1 MRQLS
6 TTRLNIAPYI
16 DILFFVIV
24 VPIIFSLTTSPLRW
38 NSSDILY
45 MGVVLPYCCCC
56 YFINSRVL
64 VPKLLLKRKVAP
76 YIVAILFA
84 CILVYV
90 LIEAFQGETP
100 PDGGSMRRYM
110 GYLRARARSTWFL
123 FIAVMM
129 LSIIIGTLTE
139 FYKESVR
146 RQAIEMEKNKAELAL
161 YRAQIN
167 PHFLFNTLNI
177 LYGFIL
183 SKSDDAE
190 SVFLKISDILKYMYT
205 HAVLERV
212 AVMHEVTYIS
222 HYIAL
227 QRYRLTQRTT
237 LNYDCSERASSCR
250 LLVAPM
256 VLITFIENAFK
267 YGVSPSKDSSID
279 IYMDVTSEGRLL
291 FEVSNTIIKET
302 LSPQKGIGIENCR
315 MRLMQLYPNRHTIE
329 IVESEDRFDVKIGI
343 KLENQ

>member
-38 NSSDILY
+38 NSSDILF
-45 MGVVLPYCCCC
+45 MGVMLFYTGCC
-56 YFINSRVL
+56 YFINSRIL
-64 VPKLLLKRKVAP
+64 VARLLLKRKIVL
-76 YIVAILFA
+76 YIASLLFA
-84 CILVYV
+84 SLLVFV
-90 LIEAFQGETP
+90 LIEAFQGDTP

-205 HAVLERV
+205 HAVQERV

-237 LNYDCSERASSCR
+237 LNYDCSERASSCM

-267 YGVSPSKDSSID
+267 YGVSPSKDSTID
-279 IYMDVTSEGRLL
+279 IRIDVTSDGELL
-291 FEVSNTIIKET
+291 LAVSNTIIRET

-315 MRLMQLYPNRHTIE
+315 MRLLQLYPNHHSLDIE
-329 IVESEDRFDVKIGI
+329 ESEDRFDVKIAI
-343 KLENQ
+343 KLENK